1 MGSGAVSASILRFPA
16 IIFMKSFFRSIVFL
30 LLLLTLS
37 RAALA
42 ESLPKYR
49 PALLGHHKRSLI
61 NLIDTQS
68 LMKRGQKDAI
78 VMFECGVSALGYGFD
93 SRTYRESPNSE
104 LLRKE
109 LMGRMDQTQFIPAVY
124 NHVNVVVY
132 VHGTVSFVIRDGKPH
147 LRILLNQNDDDLK
160 SGKDFVE
167 PQFAFVPGNTAFQG
181 IYYPPQAPSHHGVAT
196 LKLDISAT
204 GKVEAA
210 SVVYEYPPGMNFG
223 PQAVGPI
230 RDALFIPGF
239 RNGKPVASRF
249 NWTLIYTGPGRQMKT
264 G

>member
-1 MGSGAVSASILRFPA
+1 
-16 IIFMKSFFRSIVFL
+16 MKSFFRSIVFL

-68 LMKRGQKDAI
+68 LMERGQKDAI
-78 VMFECGVSALGYGFD
+78 LMFECGVSALGYAFN

-109 LMGRMDQTQFIPAVY
+109 LMGRVDQAQFIPAVY

-132 VHGTVSFVIRDGKPH
+132 VHGTASFYIRDGKPH

-160 SGKDFVE
+160 SGKDFIE
-167 PQFAFVPGNTAFQG
+167 SQFAFVPSNTMYQG
-181 IYYPPQAPSHHGVAT
+181 IYYPPQAPGHSGVAT
-196 LKLDISAT
+196 LKLDVSAT

-210 SVVYEYPPGMNFG
+210 KVIYEHPSGMNFG
-223 PQAVGPI
+223 AQAAGPI
-230 RDALFIPGF
+230 RDALFIPAF
-239 RNGKPVASRF
+239 RNGKPVECRF
-249 NWTLIYTGPGRQMKT
+249 DWTIIYTGVGRQMKT